1 MHSMGGLSG
10 ATMPFGRCPRLLMGP
25 QGCVLVMLVGL
36 GVQETWVLVLVV
48 LGKKGLCLPVVAVP
62 MSYSK
67 YVCWQTDPP
76 AEPTTTLSSRSAP

>member
-1 MHSMGGLSG
+1 
-10 ATMPFGRCPRLLMGP
+10 MPFGRCPRLLMGP

-67 YVCWQTDPP
+67 YVCWQMDPP
-76 AEPTTTLSSRSAP
+76 AEPTTTLSSRSEP